1 MPSIH
6 VIYDPL
12 NKISHKADLNKA
24 AGISVVV
31 CSLADDYDLN
41 MNDVEALIKRCV
53 QLLLSEMSAPA

>member
-12 NKISHKADLNKA
+12 NKIGHDAQMNKA
-24 AGISVVV
+24 TGISAVV
-31 CSLADDYDLN
+31 CTLADDYDLN
-41 MNDVEALIKRCV
+41 MDDVEALVKRCV